1 MEGTVGT
8 GAAAKKYYQ
17 AWKCASF
24 GNSGARGSGVDAN
37 LMNHASIAELNAD
50 ASNRLVA
57 STISDLSTAA
67 GVLDKATS
75 VNPVTTVN
83 SQKVAD
89 WLAPGMVDNKGK
101 KLAGEFFT
109 VGANVNG
116 ITTGGAIKAAIMT
129 VIPTADCLGQ
139 NASQLNFLTPYAKLV
154 TAATKS
160 ATVYDGRSYMV
171 PTTATPGQKYYS
183 CLKVGQADPVTATS
197 GKDMY
202 TTVEVDVTRPTFW

>member
-1 MEGTVGT
+1 
-8 GAAAKKYYQ
+8 
-17 AWKCASF
+17 
-24 GNSGARGSGVDAN
+24 
-37 LMNHASIAELNAD
+37 MNHASLAELNAD

-75 VNPVTTVN
+75 VNPVTTVSGN
-83 SQKVAD
+83 KVAD
-89 WLAPGMVDNKGK
+89 WLAAGMVDNKGK

-109 VGANVNG
+109 VGANTNG
-116 ITTGGAIKAAIMT
+116 KTTGGAIKAAIME
-129 VIPTADCLGQ
+129 VIATGNCKSY
-139 NASQLNFLTPYAKLV
+139 ASTLNFLTPYAKNENDV
-154 TAATKS
+154 TKDTA
-160 ATVYDGRSYMV
+160 VYSGRAYMV

-202 TTVEVDVTRPTFW
+202 TTVEVDITRPTFW

>member
-1 MEGTVGT
+1 MVILVV
-8 GAAAKKYYQ
+8 AKV
-17 AWKCASF
+17 
-24 GNSGARGSGVDAN
+24 VDAN
-37 LMNHASIAELNAD
+37 LMNHASLTELNAD

-83 SQKVAD
+83 GNKVAD
-89 WLAPGMVDNKGK
+89 WLAAGMVDNKGK

-109 VGANVNG
+109 VGANTNG
-116 ITTGGAIKAAIMT
+116 ITNGGAIKAAIMT
-129 VIPTADCLGQ
+129 VIATADCLGQ
-139 NASQLNFLTPYAKLV
+139 NASQLNFLTPYAKFV
-154 TAATKS
+154 SAATKS
-160 ATVYDGRSYMV
+160 STVYDGRAYLV

-202 TTVEVDVTRPTFW
+202 TTVEVDITRPTFW

>member
-1 MEGTVGT
+1 
-8 GAAAKKYYQ
+8 
-17 AWKCASF
+17 
-24 GNSGARGSGVDAN
+24 
-37 LMNHASIAELNAD
+37 MNHASLTELNAD

-57 STISDLSTAA
+57 STISDLSTAS
-67 GVLDKATS
+67 GKLDKATS
-75 VNPVTTVN
+75 VNPVTTVSGN
-83 SQKVAD
+83 KVAD
-89 WLAPGMVDNKGK
+89 WLAAGMVDNKGK

-116 ITTGGAIKAAIMT
+116 ITDGGGAIKAAIMT
-129 VIPTADCLGQ
+129 VIATADCLGQ
-139 NASQLNFLTPYAKLV
+139 NASSLNFLTPYAKLV

-202 TTVEVDVTRPTFW
+202 TTVEVDITRPTFW